1 MNTRRFFI
9 LFCLGFILPISF
21 LPVNVF
27 LSLNN
32 RNEAARWVAECLII
46 KDQAVVNHDPKLIIL
61 SGSNSLFGF
70 SAKRLTDE
78 YGITAVN
85 TAVHAGLG
93 VDYMLHYGRK
103 HLKEGRIFILPL
115 EYEIIGSSKPE
126 ETQQLHVIGHDP
138 EYFTQLSSLEKL
150 KFIAAIFFDT
160 HRRLFS
166 YTFWP
171 EPKRDGGYQ
180 SKTLN
185 EYGDETNNNPDKVTP
200 EMLAPLNAKSS
211 KKYQINNDVWNEIA
225 QFSQDAIEAGAI
237 VVLAFPNIYTSTF
250 DPQLNAEFFAE
261 LKNRSRAAKIP
272 LIGEPEDRVFGEN
285 YAYDTTY
292 HQNTAGQMHSTD
304 ILYQQ
309 LVNAN
314 ILQPDSFLT
323 SSKSIE

>member
-1 MNTRRFFI
+1 MNTRRYFI
-9 LFCLGFILPISF
+9 LFCSGFILLISS

-32 RNEAARWVAECLII
+32 RNEAGRWVAECLII
-46 KDQAVVNHDPKLIIL
+46 KNQAVLNHDPKLIIL

-78 YGITAVN
+78 YNIKAVN

-93 VDYMLHYGRK
+93 VDYMLYYARK
-103 HLKEGRIFILPL
+103 HLKKGRIFILPL
-115 EYEIIGSSKPE
+115 EYEIIGRSKPE
-126 ETQQLHVIGHDP
+126 ETQHFHVIGHDP
-138 EYFTQLSSLEKL
+138 EYFTRLSALEKL
-150 KFIAAIFFDT
+150 KYIAAISFDT

-171 EPKRDGGYQ
+171 ELKRDGGYQ

-185 EYGDETNNNPDKVTP
+185 EYGDETNNNPEKVTP

-211 KKYQINNDVWNEIA
+211 KKYQINNDVWNEIVR
-225 QFSQDAIEAGAI
+225 FSQDAIEAGST
-237 VVLAFPNIYTSTF
+237 VVLAFPNIYISIF
-250 DPQLNAEFFAE
+250 DPQLNADFFTE

-285 YAYDTTY
+285 HAYDTTY
-292 HQNTAGQMHSTD
+292 HQNTAGQIHSTD

-314 ILQPDSFLT
+314 IFHPDNFLT
-323 SSKSIE
+323 SSKSTE